1 MKKRYVAIALCAVCV
16 LGGITFLFGHKK
28 SATEVEDTEVT
39 EVVTEEV
46 SEEDSEEE
54 EPTEVTEEVTVEIS
68 EETTVTAK
76 STEETTETTTEKPKK
91 SKEKDLNEIGIK
103 VGDSY
108 EFEYSDK

>member
-46 SEEDSEEE
+46 SEEDSEE
-54 EPTEVTEEVTVEIS
+54 VTEEVTVEIS
-68 EETTVTAK
+68 EETTVAAK

>member
-46 SEEDSEEE
+46 SEEE

-68 EETTVTAK
+68 EETTVAAK